1 MKPVVLVH
9 GAWHGAWCW
18 DYVTPLLDAAG
29 VPWVAPDLPSC
40 ARARERAGVIE
51 DVQTV
56 EAALDALPGGEEAI
70 LLGHSRGGIVISE
83 AGAHRRVGSLIY
95 LTAFLLEAGETFG
108 PAAGELRAPLGNDR
122 FYNDCPDEQVA
133 WAAKQLRP
141 TFMGGA
147 PFTPSRLAW
156 AQKPTTY
163 VVCTLDAA
171 IPVADQRTMAL
182 RAGRS
187 VEWETG
193 HSPFLNRPDLVAELL
208 VALAE

>member
-1 MKPVVLVH
+1 MDWVLATRFQPERDLVIAS
-9 GAWHGAWCW
+9 GTRTLALDPSLNGERVGSKAGYDLTW
-18 DYVTPLLDAAG
+18 PLGSDAKLEMR
-29 VPWVAPDLPSC
+29 VPAPPQYPGK
-40 ARARERAGVIE
+40 RFE
-51 DVQTV
+51 TV

-182 RAGRS
+182 RAG
-187 VEWETG
+187 
-193 HSPFLNRPDLVAELL
+193 
-208 VALAE
+208 